1 MGFNEHHS
9 LPTADDTQQC
19 INNYFIDNLC
29 HKIKINS
36 LNKKEW
42 FSLMKTLLFHE
53 I

>member
-1 MGFNEHHS
+1 MSATLCPQLMVFS
-9 LPTADDTQQC
+9 SVLVIILLIIYVT
-19 INNYFIDNLC
+19 IC

-42 FSLMKTLLFHE
+42 FSLMKTLQFHD